1 MIFINSSYSNYYPM
15 KKIILSVVALMC
27 VASFGFAQIK
37 PEAGSVGFG
46 FRLNGIANTA
56 FSNWGRTGLSGMTMA
71 DPLGILPGGGSV
83 DALVPQE
90 MFFGRYYLSSDL
102 ALRVGLGINSISAK
116 GNTVDSVG
124 TAITTTD
131 SKMSAFSFGLNVG
144 VEKHFAS
151 AAEKLDPYAGAQI
164 GFSSLGAI
172 KMETNSNTN
181 SDPATSSTNVIEMAG
196 GSAFGIDLLAGFNYF
211 FTDNFS
217 LGAEFSWGYGSASV
231 GGDYTQN
238 TSATA
243 GATTVTGEV
252 RGTAKSGMSGFR
264 VGSTTGVNA
273 SIFF

>member
-1 MIFINSSYSNYYPM
+1 
-15 KKIILSVVALMC
+15 MC
-27 VASFGFAQIK
+27 FASFGFSQLK
-37 PEAGSVGFG
+37 PEAGSIGLG
-46 FRLNGIANTA
+46 FRINGIANTA
-56 FSNWGRTGLSGMTMA
+56 FSNWGNTGLSGMTMS

-90 MFFGRYYLSSDL
+90 MFFGRYYLSSDM
-102 ALRVGLGINSISAK
+102 ALRVGLGINSISTK

-131 SKMSAFSFGLNVG
+131 TKMSAFSFGLNVG

-151 AAEKLDPYAGAQI
+151 AAEKLDPYMGVQV

-181 SDPATSSTNVIEMAG
+181 SDPAVSSTDVIEMAG
-196 GSAFGIDLLAGFNYF
+196 GSAFGLDLIAGFNYF

-217 LGAEFSWGYGSASV
+217 LGAEFSWGYGTASL

-238 TSATA
+238 TSNTA
-243 GATTVTGEV
+243 GATTVNSEV
-252 RGTAKSGMSGFR
+252 RGTAKVSAGGLR